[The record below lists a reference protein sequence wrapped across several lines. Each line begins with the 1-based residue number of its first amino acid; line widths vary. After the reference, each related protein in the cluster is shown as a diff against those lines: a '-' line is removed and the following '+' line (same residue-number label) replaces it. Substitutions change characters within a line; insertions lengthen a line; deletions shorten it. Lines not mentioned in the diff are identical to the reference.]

1 MKFTT
6 WIVIAIV
13 LVIGLGAVFL
23 LLHKNILPTQNSS
36 TKPSAIVEPKPV
48 YAAQGKLTE
57 NFPTSL
63 IIGAKPST
71 QSSFSVNYSNS
82 NQYTAV
88 FNTTDSISAEY
99 NSYMSYFQNNKYE
112 IISHQDTSN
121 LAELYAINKD
131 GDVSAQIVPSGKLS
145 MVTVSYLKK

>member
-23 LLHKNILPTQNSS
+23 LLHKNVVPTKN
-36 TKPSAIVEPKPV
+36 TGTNTSAVVQPKPV

-63 IIGAKPST
+63 IIGAKPNT
-71 QSSFSVNYSNS
+71 QSSFSVNYSSS

-88 FNTTDSISAEY
+88 FDTTDSISAEY
-99 NSYMSYFQNNKYE
+99 SSYMSYFQNNKYE
-112 IISHQDTSN
+112 VISHQNTSKIAN
-121 LAELYAINKD
+121 LYAINID
-131 GDVSAQIVPSGKLS
+131 GDVSVQIVPSGKS
-145 MVTVSYLKK
+145 SVVTVSYLKK